1 LCGPCS
7 WWARPAA
14 QKPAG
19 GRWGVA
25 HGFRGRRVSRSL
37 ACWTW
42 SLADGKCGAAG
53 KRASAGS
60 PAVCGHG
67 YFAGGSPGTRHAVGP
82 GLLSGPARGV
92 ASDCW
97 TSR

>member
-7 WWARPAA
+7 WWARPAV
-14 QKPAG
+14 QRPAG

-42 SLADGKCGAAG
+42 SLADGKCGG
-53 KRASAGS
+53 R
-60 PAVCGHG
+60 
-67 YFAGGSPGTRHAVGP
+67 R
-82 GLLSGPARGV
+82 
-92 ASDCW
+92 
-97 TSR
+97 